1 MVEVGDGKI
10 LHSPVPFLQHLQL
23 PCREVIYGSFIQSV
37 THLGSVEEGRKGQA
51 ATTREWP
58 VDHREIYGI
67 FIGNVDGIY
76 EINGINGI

>member
-51 ATTREWP
+51 ATTRE
-58 VDHREIYGI
+58 
-67 FIGNVDGIY
+67 
-76 EINGINGI
+76 

>member
-1 MVEVGDGKI
+1 MLRIPFNIYIYIHIDIYILIYTYKLLFFMVEVGDGKI

-51 ATTREWP
+51 ATTRE
-58 VDHREIYGI
+58 
-67 FIGNVDGIY
+67 
-76 EINGINGI
+76 